1 MEGGIRS
8 AGTVLSGA
16 PTVHGE
22 LGAAVQTSTA
32 GAIDA
37 MLRSGSIAD
46 SKSSLLH
53 GSAQS
58 TTRSKTLN
66 SKVPHHGGDRKCC
79 SCKRARGGCSG
90 CCQAIGTGAAAIENA
105 RLPPLSC
112 YFILGNE
119 IEENR

>member
-1 MEGGIRS
+1 VEGGIRS

-46 SKSSLLH
+46 SKSSRTVAWI
-53 GSAQS
+53 GAE
-58 TTRSKTLN
+58 
-66 SKVPHHGGDRKCC
+66 HHKEQ
-79 SCKRARGGCSG
+79 ARH
-90 CCQAIGTGAAAIENA
+90 
-105 RLPPLSC
+105 
-112 YFILGNE
+112 
-119 IEENR
+119 